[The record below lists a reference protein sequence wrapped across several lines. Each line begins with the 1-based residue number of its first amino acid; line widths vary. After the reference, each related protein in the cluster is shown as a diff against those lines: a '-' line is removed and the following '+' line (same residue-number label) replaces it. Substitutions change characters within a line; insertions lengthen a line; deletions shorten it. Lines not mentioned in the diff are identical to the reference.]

1 MAIQVASLFG
11 VIDLKDNLT
20 PGLNTAKTSLDNFGT
35 NLTNIG
41 RSISGFGQQLSIA
54 MAPVA
59 IALAGAAKASMDFG
73 ESITNIGAVMGLTGD
88 EINALH
94 DDLLEIGEGTRAG
107 PQAVADA
114 FYDIV
119 GGVADATTHM
129 AILDAAIRT
138 SEAGNASLTGT
149 TKALISVMNS
159 YGFAA
164 SDASMVSDVLTQTV
178 NKGVGSMDE
187 FAAAFPNVA
196 GLANTLGI
204 SFQDLGTMMAYLT
217 TKGNSASEATTQISA
232 AMMAFFTPNTQ
243 MQAAL
248 KELGF
253 ESGEAAIKQLGL
265 VGALEAVSGTTTSA
279 EEGFAFLMGRQ
290 EALRGATSLL
300 DEGYSTF
307 FTNFGDG
314 LQGATDAARAIQL
327 TSAAAQF
334 DLLKSSVS
342 TLAITVGDELMVA
355 LTPLIGEVTKIVQ
368 SITEWI
374 NANPE
379 AARTILLVLG
389 ALVVLGPVLMVVGGA
404 ISLIG
409 TIVGVATTAF
419 GLLSGAVAF
428 LASPIIIIGAAIAGL
443 VAILGSG
450 EGGLA
455 GGLSRAAQAA
465 QALAG
470 IFAGVLLRAAQ
481 AAQAI
486 VQGVVNVVTALVN
499 KVKEAIGLDLQAQNQ
514 AAAENLLATNP
525 PSWVTQI
532 RAGAGIDANG
542 PAIGHAMG
550 GSVSAG
556 QQYLVGER
564 GPELFTPGSSGSITP
579 NSAMGGVQIGQVVI
593 HANSASEGRAAADG
607 FERRLK
613 ELRLSRGLT

>member
-129 AILDAAIRT
+129 AILDAAIKT
-138 SEAGNASLTGT
+138 SEAGNAGLAGT

-159 YGFAA
+159 YGFSA
-164 SDASMVSDVLTQTV
+164 SDAAMVSDVLTQTV
-178 NKGVGSMDE
+178 AKGVGTMDE
-187 FAAAFPNVA
+187 FAAALPTVS
-196 GLANTLGI
+196 GLAASLGI
-204 SFQDLGTMMAYLT
+204 DFSDLGAMMAYLT
-217 TKGNSASEATTQISA
+217 TKGNSASEAATQLG
-232 AMMAFFTPNTQ
+232 AMMTAILKPNES
-243 MQAAL
+243 MKDAL
-248 KELGF
+248 AELGY
-253 ESGEAAIKQLGL
+253 ETGEAAIKALGL
-265 VGALEAVSGTTTSA
+265 TGAYESLSTTQTATDVGMAAMVGTT
-279 EEGFAFLMGRQ
+279 
-290 EALRGATSLL
+290 EALRGVTSLAGE
-300 DEGYSTF
+300 DVDAF
-307 FTNFGDG
+307 FTTFKDG
-314 LQGATDAARAIQL
+314 VQGATDAARAIQL

-379 AARTILLVLG
+379 AARTILLVMG

-455 GGLSRAAQAA
+455 GGLSRAAQGA